1 MTDPIALD
9 YSDEELRVLMEE
21 YLLIQKT
28 EFSLKG
34 VCSYLLYWAR
44 EEGRTAG
51 ASNTIYEGDQLQQSD
66 CERISQILESIV
78 RDGRICKVA
87 GDNTMY
93 LKQ

>member
-9 YSDEELRVLMEE
+9 YSNEELRVLVEE
-21 YLLIQKT
+21 YLLMQKT

-44 EEGRTAG
+44 EEGRTIG
-51 ASNTIYEGDQLQQSD
+51 ASNTIYESDQLQQSD

-87 GDNTMY
+87 GDNTKY